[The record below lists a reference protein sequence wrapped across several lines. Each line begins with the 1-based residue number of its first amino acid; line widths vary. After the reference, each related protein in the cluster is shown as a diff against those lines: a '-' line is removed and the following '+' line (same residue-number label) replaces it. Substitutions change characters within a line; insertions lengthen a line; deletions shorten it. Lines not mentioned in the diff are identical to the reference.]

1 MQTVKSTQQTAA
13 ADIAALLRARNPLI
27 WCVTR
32 EEARVERYLIEA
44 AASAG
49 YEAILWDVVQ
59 GATLP
64 SGLSANRGN
73 SDPGEM
79 LTYIGGRAE
88 RPGSSPSRVVYIM
101 RDLHAWLS
109 PPVGTVQ
116 VRQLRNLAR
125 KLPSTA
131 RDNAQAII
139 VLTPVGDVPTELTG
153 HTTVIEWPLPDRN
166 EITGILDAAINALPE
181 NIRED
186 AITPE
191 TREQAIDAAIGLSG
205 EEAAGCYA
213 RSLVQLRK
221 IDPTTVSK
229 EKKRVIA
236 KERVLEWFDPLPN
249 GLKAVGGLA
258 NLKVWLQQRK
268 LAYTAKARE
277 YGLPAPRGALLLGIP
292 GTGKSLT
299 AKAIATAWDVPLLRV
314 DLGGMKSKFVGDSE
328 ANLRRAFKVIE
339 SVGRCVVWFDEVEK
353 ALAGATQGAADG
365 GVSADT
371 LGFLLSWMQER
382 QGEAFVIATAND
394 VSKLPPE
401 LLRKGRFDE
410 VWWVDLPTQTEREEI
425 LRATL
430 AAHQRQGVEV
440 DASKIAAACAGF
452 TGSEIAAL
460 VPEALFAAFSDAERE
475 INTADIMAI
484 AKAVTPLSKTAEEK
498 IEGMR
503 KWAKGRARPASA
515 VEAEQTTNKAPQ
527 LDIM

>member
-1 MQTVKSTQQTAA
+1 
-13 ADIAALLRARNPLI
+13 
-27 WCVTR
+27 
-32 EEARVERYLIEA
+32 
-44 AASAG
+44 
-49 YEAILWDVVQ
+49 
-59 GATLP
+59 
-64 SGLSANRGN
+64 
-73 SDPGEM
+73 M
-79 LTYIGGRAE
+79 LTYIGNRAE
-88 RPGSSPSRVVYIM
+88 GRVNANNQERVVYIM
-101 RDLHAWLS
+101 RDLHSWLS
-109 PPVGTVQ
+109 APVGTVQ

-131 RDNAQAII
+131 RENAQAII
-139 VLTPVGDVPTELTG
+139 VLTPVGDLPTELTG

-166 EITGILDAAINALPE
+166 EITGILDAAVNALPE
-181 NIRED
+181 NIRAD

-191 TREQAIDAAIGLSG
+191 SREQAIDAAIGLSG

-277 YGLPAPRGALLLGIP
+277 YGLPAPRGCLLLGIP

-328 ANLRRAFKVIE
+328 ANLRRTFKVIE

-394 VSKLPPE
+394 PTKLPPE
-401 LLRKGRFDE
+401 FMRKGRFDNAF
-410 VWWVDLPTQTEREEI
+410 WLDLPTQAERQEI
-425 LRATL
+425 LSATL
-430 AAHQRQGVEV
+430 AGHQREGVAIDLAKV
-440 DASKIAAACAGF
+440 ATACNGF

-460 VPEALFAAFSDAERE
+460 VPEALFAAFSDGERE
-475 INTADIMAI
+475 IATEDLMKVATS
-484 AKAVTPLSKTAEEK
+484 VVPLSKTASEK
-498 IEGMR
+498 IAAMR
-503 KWAKGRARPASA
+503 EWAKGRAVPASIPE
-515 VEAEQTTNKAPQ
+515 VEQHATTGRQ
-527 LDIM
+527 LDI